1 MVETQTF
8 MKSASAATFTL
19 LAFFIGLTPGHAQ
32 TLSAWQPLDA
42 GERWTNFWDTTLADP
57 NFYSAA
63 LLSAGYSQ
71 ITKDPP
77 EWQQGAAGLGRRTA
91 SWLAVYGIREIIH
104 QGGAAIL
111 DYHPR
116 YLSCGCSGFFPRTGH
131 AIKWTFLTKNTSGQ
145 TRLDLP
151 VIAGTYGANMLST
164 YWYPARYQ
172 ALSDGVRN
180 GNQQM
185 ALSIGLNFLL
195 EFEPDL
201 KRMFKH

>member
-1 MVETQTF
+1 MSDPTF
-8 MKSASAATFTL
+8 YT
-19 LAFFIGLTPGHAQ
+19 
-32 TLSAWQPLDA
+32 
-42 GERWTNFWDTTLADP
+42 
-57 NFYSAA
+57 AA
-63 LLSAGYSQ
+63 LISAGYSQ

-77 EWQQGAAGLGRRTA
+77 EWRRGAPGFGRRTS
-91 SWLAVYGIREIIH
+91 SWLATFGIQETIH

-111 DYHPR
+111 GYHPR
-116 YLSCGCSGFFPRTGH
+116 YLSCGCNGFFHRTGH

-151 VIAGTYGANMLST
+151 VIAGTYGAGMFST

-172 ALSDGVRN
+172 PLSDGVRT

-185 ALSIGLNFLL
+185 ALSIGVNFLR

-201 KRMFKH
+201 KRVFKH